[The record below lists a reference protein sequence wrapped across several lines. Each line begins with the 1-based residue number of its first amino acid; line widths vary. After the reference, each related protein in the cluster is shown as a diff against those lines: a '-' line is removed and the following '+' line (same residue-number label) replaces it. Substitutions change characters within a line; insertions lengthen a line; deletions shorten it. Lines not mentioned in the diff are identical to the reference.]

1 VAVID
6 SAERLATLIG
16 QPSPVVVRKFH
27 DHLTA
32 QAQDFLTR
40 STLAFLATVDAGGN
54 PMVSP
59 RGDRPGFL
67 QVRSRRE
74 LLVPERSGNRLAS
87 ALHNIVD
94 NGRVALTA
102 LVPGTGEMLRVEGT
116 ACLDDD
122 RELCAELASRGKPA
136 RLAIRVTPTRC
147 YFHCA
152 KALLR
157 SEVWQ
162 PGTWPT
168 PLAVS
173 FGQEIAENGGLAEHE
188 IHAFDEGVQGRYRTD
203 L

>member
-1 VAVID
+1 MAVID
-6 SAERLATLIG
+6 SQERLAAVIG
-16 QPSPVVVRKFH
+16 QPSPAVVHKFH

-40 STLAFLATVDAGGN
+40 STLAFLATVDAEGD

-87 ALHNIVD
+87 TLRNIVD
-94 NGRVALTA
+94 NGRVALSA
-102 LVPGTGEMLRVEGT
+102 LVPGTGEILRVEGT

-136 RLAIRVTPTRC
+136 RLVIRVNPVRC

-157 SEVWQ
+157 SEIWL

-173 FGQEIAENGGLAEHE
+173 FGREIAENGGLAEHE
-188 IHAFDEGVQGRYRTD
+188 IGAFDEGVQGRYRTD

>member
-1 VAVID
+1 MAVID
-6 SAERLATLIG
+6 SAERLAALIG
-16 QPSPVVVRKFH
+16 QPSPAVARKFH
-27 DHLTA
+27 DHLTT

-87 ALHNIVD
+87 ALRNILD

-102 LVPGTGEMLRVEGT
+102 LVPGTGEMLRIEGT

-122 RELCAELASRGKPA
+122 PDLCAELASRGKPA
-136 RLAIRVTPTRC
+136 RLVIRINPTRC

-157 SEVWQ
+157 SEAWR
-162 PGTWPT
+162 PGAWPA
-168 PLAVS
+168 PLAIS
-173 FGQEIAENGGLAEHE
+173 FGREIAANGGLAEDE
-188 IHAFDEGVQGRYRTD
+188 VCAFDEAVQGRYRTD